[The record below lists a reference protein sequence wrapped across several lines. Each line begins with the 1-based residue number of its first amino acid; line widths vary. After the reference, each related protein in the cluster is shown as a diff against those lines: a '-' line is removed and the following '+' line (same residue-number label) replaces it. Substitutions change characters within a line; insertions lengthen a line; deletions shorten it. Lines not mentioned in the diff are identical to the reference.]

1 MNVHDIEVIDEAEPR
16 RRHRVSAV
24 TEIRDAMNPDGVDLG
39 WSFQSSPIPN
49 VPIESHD
56 LNAMSARDQPATQVE
71 HAAFYSSDFWVEL
84 SRDLQYAHHPA
95 GAGAASDHVT
105 A

>member
-1 MNVHDIEVIDEAEPR
+1 MNF
-16 RRHRVSAV
+16 
-24 TEIRDAMNPDGVDLG
+24 DGIDLG

-49 VPIESHD
+49 VPIKRHD
-56 LNAMSARDQPATQVE
+56 LNAVSARDQPPTQVE

-95 GAGAASDHVT
+95 GAGPAKVQVRG
-105 A
+105 